1 MKKLY
6 YKALLFL
13 TTSLL
18 ILIILP
24 HSLSAADKKI
34 LKVPYYDQGN
44 DGYCW
49 AACFAMLIN
58 YHKQQQDFIKPWNVV
73 DYFDLGRNK
82 SLYLWGKEEKIKEY
96 LSSQTGA
103 GAAVIQ
109 SWRSWHYDHLKQY
122 LIEQIVEKQEPV
134 FLGFTGA
141 ASAQHAVIVV
151 GYENN
156 DGKDIFYVHDPD
168 SESTT
173 GIQKTWDALRS
184 NLGLLSSP
192 TIAISGGHTDAASKP
207 VTVNVLP
214 PERSTQTVQFKS
226 PLDGNLPDQAS
237 SASVVFNWYDQET
250 TEYGFMS
257 NGGEDGMSV
266 KEIPGYYTMLL
277 HVIAAN
283 ADELEGQFTL
293 TYTLANKSSPGI
305 SASGHENIKLA
316 AGALLTVRFM
326 LADLKQFT
334 GACELKVSIADAGT
348 ATVYDQFAI
357 DISFGQGIQLSALQ
371 EYDAVLKKK
380 VAKLSWK
387 MITGD
392 FNAYV
397 IYKRTAQSMT
407 WEATFFLPASVSEY
421 TDTRY
426 DDKQQTDYAVAAVKI
441 PLQKY
446 FITSDVVSLSPY
458 TSTTTTTALTNTTTT
473 TTAGGSLVDKCN
485 ALNLVTV
492 TQESDMTN
500 TENDCYAYYLIM
512 YPYDEEETLVLLI
525 HRIFTTVGPYANK
538 SDYWETHTL
547 CWTGESICAAGSYA
561 GCEYRAKKDGNV
573 YREDSTE
580 FMVIRKTTECQPFI
594 QDPDKSGMP
603 TQKMTECPCLSR

>member
-58 YHKQQQDFIKPWNVV
+58 YHKQKQDFIKPWNVV
-73 DYFDLGRNK
+73 DYFDFGRNK
-82 SLYLWGKEEKIKEY
+82 SLYLWGKGGKIKEY

-103 GAAVIQ
+103 GSAVIQ
-109 SWRSWHYDHLKQY
+109 SWRFWHYDDLKQY
-122 LIEQIVEKQEPV
+122 LIEQIIEKQEPV
-134 FLGFTGA
+134 YLGFTGA

-293 TYTLANKSSPGI
+293 TYILANKSIPGI
-305 SASGHENIKLA
+305 SVSGHENIKLT
-316 AGALLTVRFM
+316 AGARLTVEFT

-334 GACELKVSIADAGT
+334 GACELKVSIADADT
-348 ATVYDQFAI
+348 AAVYDQFAI
-357 DISFGQGIQLSALQ
+357 DVSFGPGIKLSALQ
-371 EYDAVLKKK
+371 EDDAVLKKK
-380 VAKLSWK
+380 VAKLSWN
-387 MITGD
+387 MINGD
-392 FNAYV
+392 FNIYIV
-397 IYKRTAQSMT
+397 YKRKSDSEKNAKWEVTAEIGKTSKCE
-407 WEATFFLPASVSEY
+407 W
-421 TDTRY
+421 TDNNY
-426 DDKQQTDYAVAAVKI
+426 DETKDTQYAVAAVKLL
-441 PLQKY
+441 PLKFYIASDAVNVKKINSVLGEWDVLKY
-446 FITSDVVSLSPY
+446 RDAFGHEQTGTLIINGGETYTMELTDEQYGGKWVLEKDFVGYGDMITFYVGDKPRLNGFLNDTSDVIQNNNFWIGNVVY
-458 TSTTTTTALTNTTTT
+458 WKA
-473 TTAGGSLVDKCN
+473 
-485 ALNLVTV
+485 
-492 TQESDMTN
+492 
-500 TENDCYAYYLIM
+500 
-512 YPYDEEETLVLLI
+512 VLE
-525 HRIFTTVGPYANK
+525 K
-538 SDYWETHTL
+538 
-547 CWTGESICAAGSYA
+547 SYA
-561 GCEYRAKKDGNV
+561 ISSQFSFD
-573 YREDSTE
+573 DL
-580 FMVIRKTTECQPFI
+580 
-594 QDPDKSGMP
+594 
-603 TQKMTECPCLSR
+603 QKQNIE